1 MKKLKD
7 KNIFRKILMV
17 AGALHILF
25 FFLMSYAKL
34 NELVQGLSSTA
45 RMFGIS
51 DTSILPTNLTGFN
64 MIKMLIDIGQ
74 PDSAAVMGVCFG
86 FILIAAFFTILMS
99 YRGTRKR
106 SYVGCIFMSLLMMIN
121 YASIY
126 NFVEYIG
133 SSSSDPYRGKP
144 SCLVAIVLAIAQLF
158 VAIIGC
164 ILDKS
169 TRANKRNRTV
179 TDSENT
185 RG

>member
-1 MKKLKD
+1 
-7 KNIFRKILMV
+7 
-17 AGALHILF
+17 
-25 FFLMSYAKL
+25 
-34 NELVQGLSSTA
+34 
-45 RMFGIS
+45 
-51 DTSILPTNLTGFN
+51 
-64 MIKMLIDIGQ
+64 
-74 PDSAAVMGVCFG
+74 
-86 FILIAAFFTILMS
+86 MS